1 MSQDAQITG
10 EPLPVPTMC
19 RFVVDRPLYEDQS
32 YYFGSREAAE
42 LSPLATGLFEIEG
55 IKAVLITHD
64 RITLTKLGPNTWPE
78 IGQQVGP
85 VIRAHLASGE
95 PAVDPAVREKIPAA
109 DVLRGQ
115 VQEVLDREVNPSV
128 ASHGGVVNLLDV
140 RENMVYLQMGGG
152 CQGCGQADV
161 TLKQGVEIAIRA
173 EVPEVGEIL
182 DTTDHAAGQNPY
194 YSPSKK

>member
-1 MSQDAQITG
+1 MTEDVKISGD
-10 EPLPVPTMC
+10 PLPVPTMC
-19 RFVVDRPLYEDQS
+19 RFVVDRALYEDQS

-42 LSPLATGLFEIEG
+42 LSPLATRLFAIES
-55 IKAVLITHD
+55 ITAVLITHD
-64 RITLTKLGPNTWPE
+64 RVTLTKMGPTTWPE
-78 IGQQVGP
+78 IGQQVGTA
-85 VIRAHLASGE
+85 IRGHLASGE
-95 PAVDPAVREKIPAA
+95 PAVAPSVREKIPAA

-115 VQEVLDREVNPSV
+115 VQAVLDREVNPSV

-152 CQGCGQADV
+152 CQGCGMADV

-173 EVPEVGEIL
+173 EIPEVGEIL
-182 DTTDHAAGQNPY
+182 DTTDHAAGHNPY